1 MSALGRLQKYENAQ
15 CKSRVAFKASHK
27 AASCGSPIQTG
38 RRRTQLYATLG
49 RNNDP
54 IRRFTMNND
63 QQNEQKQPA
72 PPGNQQSADQSGQ
85 SQQQAQPDN
94 HPDLDGLADKKPEEL
109 TPEELRLM
117 ADTMPG
123 EGPGD

>member
-1 MSALGRLQKYENAQ
+1 MS
-15 CKSRVAFKASHK
+15 
-27 AASCGSPIQTG
+27 
-38 RRRTQLYATLG
+38 
-49 RNNDP
+49 
-54 IRRFTMNND
+54 ND
-63 QQNEQKQPA
+63 QQKQQDQQ
-72 PPGNQQSADQSGQ
+72 NQQNQQGAQSGQ

-94 HPDLDGLADKKPEEL
+94 HPDFDALANKKPEEL

>member
-1 MSALGRLQKYENAQ
+1 MS
-15 CKSRVAFKASHK
+15 
-27 AASCGSPIQTG
+27 
-38 RRRTQLYATLG
+38 
-49 RNNDP
+49 
-54 IRRFTMNND
+54 
-63 QQNEQKQPA
+63 NEQKQQDQQNAQDQTPA
-72 PPGNQQSADQSGQ
+72 PAGNQQGADQTSQ

-94 HPDLDGLADKKPEEL
+94 HPDFDALANKKPEEL

>member
-1 MSALGRLQKYENAQ
+1 MS
-15 CKSRVAFKASHK
+15 
-27 AASCGSPIQTG
+27 
-38 RRRTQLYATLG
+38 
-49 RNNDP
+49 
-54 IRRFTMNND
+54 
-63 QQNEQKQPA
+63 NEQKQDQQDQNPA
-72 PPGNQQSADQSGQ
+72 PTGNQQAASQSGQ

-94 HPDLDGLADKKPEEL
+94 HPDFDALANKKPEEL